1 MSTFNP
7 NVHTA
12 MYHNSNPFVL
22 VEYTKRFKRCRGC
35 MSKFDNPKFVIRN
48 EEWTYV
54 YGRRYRLSTRKHR
67 VAERPVYFHCNPS
80 CILLRHPY
88 FKSREVTTSPRLF
101 MKLSA
106 TDIKLLKSCGVIDL
120 TFVDIYILEVICVVD
135 LTLS

>member
-7 NVHTA
+7 YVHTA

-54 YGRRYRLSTRKHR
+54 YGRRYRLSSRKRR
-67 VAERPVYFHCNPS
+67 VAERSVYFHCNPS
-80 CILLRHPY
+80 CILPRHPY
-88 FKSREVTTSPRLF
+88 FKSREITTSPSLF

-106 TDIKLLKSCGVIDL
+106 TDIELLKTCGLLHLPWCYKLSTTIASTNLID
-120 TFVDIYILEVICVVD
+120 
-135 LTLS
+135 